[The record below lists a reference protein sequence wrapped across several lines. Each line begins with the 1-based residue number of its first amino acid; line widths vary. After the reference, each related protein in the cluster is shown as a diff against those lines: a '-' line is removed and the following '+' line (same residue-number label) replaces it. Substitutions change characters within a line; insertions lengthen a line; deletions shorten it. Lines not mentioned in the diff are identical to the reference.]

1 MLCQI
6 QTIQYGPKWMQIYN
20 CKAITVDT
28 QIVCFNEFY
37 WNNFFFSILFIDF
50 ASFGVWNVDR
60 FRIFSA
66 SMLAHHSN
74 CTHFNMWISNEIH
87 GQYKIVSYIRIKIDR
102 TINSALNSVWLT
114 NICVCLSKCQN
125 STQIFAIILI
135 FYCISASSNEFSSR
149 NDYFHTYFWQKGI
162 TQMYVCVR
170 FCFIYYWINEPI
182 TEYINQNE
190 IYEFSDR

>member
-28 QIVCFNEFY
+28 QTVCLNEFY
-37 WNNFFFSILFIDF
+37 WNNFFSILLIDF

-60 FRIFSA
+60 FRMFST

-102 TINSALNSVWLT
+102 TINSALNSVCLT

-125 STQIFAIILI
+125 SAQIFAILI
-135 FYCISASSNEFSSR
+135 FYCISASSNEFSSLI
-149 NDYFHTYFWQKGI
+149 DYFHTYFWQKDI
-162 TQMYVCVR
+162 TQMCVCVR
-170 FCFIYYWINEPI
+170 FCFIYHRINEPI
-182 TEYINQNE
+182 TKYINQNE
-190 IYEFSDR
+190 IYEFSDK